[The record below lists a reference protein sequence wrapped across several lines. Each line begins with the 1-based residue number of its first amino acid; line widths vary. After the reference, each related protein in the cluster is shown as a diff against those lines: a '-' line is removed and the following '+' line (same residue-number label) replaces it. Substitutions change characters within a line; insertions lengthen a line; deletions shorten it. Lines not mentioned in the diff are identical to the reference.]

1 MVGLAMSSVA
11 AGSNDGA
18 ASVETGS
25 SAVPHGEATTVA
37 DGSDSFEQHATQQV
51 VPAVDEAVA
60 TAVPDEYRG
69 STSFGAAVILAL
81 AGRVEDEYTA
91 AVTDDEV
98 IELYGEHWDARGFL
112 TRVESRFEAI
122 RGDLDDEVRGEVDQ
136 ELDVL
141 RTELETAATPADVA
155 GSVDALGVFLG
166 ETADGG

>member
-1 MVGLAMSSVA
+1 M
-11 AGSNDGA
+11 
-18 ASVETGS
+18 
-25 SAVPHGEATTVA
+25 
-37 DGSDSFEQHATQQV
+37 
-51 VPAVDEAVA
+51 PAVDEAVA
-60 TAVPDEYRG
+60 TVVPDEYRG

-81 AGRVEDEYTA
+81 ASRVEDEYTA
-91 AVTDDEV
+91 VVTDDEV
-98 IELYGEHWDARGFL
+98 IELYGEYWDARGFL

-141 RTELETAATPADVA
+141 RTELETAATPDDVA